1 MVLGLAQLNKISP
14 EINFLCGACPD
25 TIFSLPTFVSHSTSS
40 GCHNMTLRLNLP
52 EVAAILKRFRRK
64 TRRIKN
70 ANNAVL
76 HLTLDRTE
84 AVQTVTAITLIGGIS
99 LLGGNHPPVEIV
111 MVYLVEITRILR
123 DNRLI
128 EGIDVITS
136 QHHLVLTE
144 TNVQQT
150 PTIALTESVIVLN
163 RPLV

>member
-14 EINFLCGACPD
+14 EISFLCGACPD
-25 TIFSLPTFVSHSTSS
+25 PIFSLPTFVSLSTSS

-52 EVAAILKRFRRK
+52 EVAAILKSFRQK
-64 TRRIKN
+64 TQRIKN
-70 ANNAVL
+70 ASNVVL
-76 HLTLDRTE
+76 PTLNRTE
-84 AVQTVTAITLIGGIS
+84 VVQTVTAIILIGGIS

-111 MVYLVEITRILR
+111 MVYLIEINQTLT

-136 QHHLVLTE
+136 QHHLALTE

-150 PTIALTESVIVLN
+150 PTIALTESAIARN